1 MGTAVQWAISLG
13 VMLGQWALELFL
25 SYCKGFQVR
34 ISLDVLENMKDVG
47 QAKESMRNIFTNLA
61 IVAALVLTIAFAML
75 FLGDHMEENTTP
87 NTAHAFIAL
96 AGYATLQAIR
106 AMIESVIN
114 LVYTEP
120 LTSPEIIRFI
130 ITGPGAIGA
139 PVMAIFFSIVSLLL
153 GTVLWVAQMYSLAA
167 ACALLIFAIKGV
179 VSTVH
184 FSYKRATF
192 STDRDKKRSQKWAW
206 AEGDDICPSHI
217 LKKCS
222 AKEVAMIRLKAKE
235 ALLFEQGN
243 VEACMMEKPVLGPHS
258 SMEACMMEKPVAE
271 SDGFV
276 AISSV

>member
-1 MGTAVQWAISLG
+1 MADDSAMEIGTVAQWAISLG
-13 VMLGQWALELFL
+13 VMLGQWVLELFL
-25 SYCKGFQVR
+25 GYCKGFQVR
-34 ISLDVLENMKDVG
+34 ITLDVLENMKDIG
-47 QAKESMRNIFTNLA
+47 QAKEGMRNIFTNLA

-87 NTAHAFIAL
+87 NTAHAFVAL

-167 ACALLIFAIKGV
+167 ASALLLFAVKGI
-179 VSTVH
+179 VSTVI
-184 FSYKRATF
+184 FSHKRAMF
-192 STDRDKKRSQKWAW
+192 STDRNKARCEKWAW
-206 AEGDDICPSHI
+206 AEAEGVEKYPSHI
-217 LKKCS
+217 RKKCS
-222 AKEVAMIRLKAKE
+222 PKEIAMIRLKAKE
-235 ALLFEQGN
+235 ALLFEQGG
-243 VEACMMEKPVLGPHS
+243 KPL
-258 SMEACMMEKPVAE
+258 AE
-271 SDGFV
+271 IKASTE
-276 AISSV
+276 IRMSSV